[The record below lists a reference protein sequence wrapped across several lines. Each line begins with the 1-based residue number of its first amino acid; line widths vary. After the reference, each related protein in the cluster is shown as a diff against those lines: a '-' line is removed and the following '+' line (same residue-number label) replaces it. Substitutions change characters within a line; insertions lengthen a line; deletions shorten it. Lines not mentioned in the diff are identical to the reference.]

1 MANNLLLKTLLKS
14 VMPSVTKFVS
24 DGKLDNL
31 MQELKH
37 KYADRVE
44 LQESESI
51 EILITTESDGLEYAN
66 IIVMNSDNLQI
77 TKLLAQQKLSE
88 IITALF
94 TQADM

>member
-24 DGKLDNL
+24 DGKLDGL
-31 MQELKH
+31 MQELKS
-37 KYADRVE
+37 KYAIQVE
-44 LQESESI
+44 LENNESI
-51 EILITTESDGLEYAN
+51 EILITTENDGLEYAN

>member
-24 DGKLDNL
+24 DGKLDGL
-31 MQELKH
+31 MQELKS
-37 KYADRVE
+37 KYAGQVE
-44 LQESESI
+44 LENNESI
-51 EILITTESDGLEYAN
+51 EILITTENDGLEYAN
-66 IIVMNSDNLQI
+66 IIVLNSATLQV